1 MVGENDRDGARFLLG
16 RRGGDEPRLPFIRPR
31 MIVPVHEYLLAGILG
46 VRARAVMGRKG

>member
-16 RRGGDEPRLPFIRPR
+16 RGGNEPRLPFIRPR

-46 VRARAVMGRKG
+46 VRARVVMGRKG